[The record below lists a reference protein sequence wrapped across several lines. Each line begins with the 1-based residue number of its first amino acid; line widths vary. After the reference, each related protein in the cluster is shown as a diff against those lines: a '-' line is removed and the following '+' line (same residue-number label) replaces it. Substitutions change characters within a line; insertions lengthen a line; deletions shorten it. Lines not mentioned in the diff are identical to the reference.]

1 MFVAA
6 FAARITPGRVLMLYY
21 REKEKRE
28 RESLL
33 SAKIPF
39 LWDKVCCVGEG

>member
-21 REKEKRE
+21 REKERG

-39 LWDKVCCVGEG
+39 LG